1 MGGSMQSPEAKA
13 EHQAVTR
20 LLVEKAKEGDQE
32 AYDQLFR
39 HAADRALL
47 FIRLRLGPQLRAK
60 LDPMDVLQEA
70 YIEAHKAFDRF
81 EYTGE
86 DAFARWLCRII
97 DNCIRGLADYHSAK
111 KRKGSKPTIHES
123 AVLKQIRDSTTG
135 VVTKADRLDAR
146 EKLAFSMESL
156 DDEQR
161 EVLLL
166 RHWQDLTIEEIANR
180 MGRSPSAVRR
190 LLGRATTRLGALLQ
204 AKF

>member
-1 MGGSMQSPEAKA
+1 MTTPDAKA
-13 EHQAVTR
+13 AQQAKTR
-20 LLVEKAKEGDQE
+20 LLVEKAKGGDHE
-32 AYDQLFR
+32 AYDQLFA

-60 LDPMDVLQEA
+60 LDAMDVLQEA

-97 DNCIRGLADYHSAK
+97 DNCIRGLADYHGAK

-123 AVLKQIRDSTTG
+123 GVLKQLRDSTTG

-146 EKLAFSMESL
+146 EKLAISMETL
-156 DDEQR
+156 DEEQR

-166 RHWQDLTIEEIANR
+166 RHWQDLTIEEIAQR
-180 MGRSPSAVRR
+180 MDRSPSAVRR

-204 AKF
+204 GKA